1 MNDAVEEGFYLFLF
15 DRCLELGDD
24 TVLIKKSEL
33 RDPDK
38 DLIEV
43 TECAQKLGYIL
54 AASNDSY
61 LLYHIKT
68 YEQFGTTCQ
77 YEGLAIGSSS
87 DFLAYGY
94 PNIEPGD
101 SNNVNDYSYDKL
113 SKYKVIYLS
122 GFTYDDKDKAEKM
135 LLRLSEA
142 GVRIIVNG
150 DGIPDNPQ
158 TKIKEFMG
166 VECQDIYFQNGYPVL
181 YTKEG
186 ELDTSLF
193 DVDKRNWKT
202 VYLNGLDNT
211 MGYLYDTGVK
221 IDFAGNVENDNI
233 VFLGINLTYHYF
245 LTRDESV
252 GKFLGS
258 LMDDALAELP
268 DRALVPLDIAHAED
282 QIIIISPQD
291 QVNTTIAYQDIFDSS
306 EKIHSVHNL
315 LEVNSGETKIT
326 LKYPYFWPGMIVS
339 IFGVIGWILFG
350 VWMRKRQ
357 ILNKS

>member
-1 MNDAVEEGFYLFLF
+1 
-15 DRCLELGDD
+15 
-24 TVLIKKSEL
+24 
-33 RDPDK
+33 
-38 DLIEV
+38 
-43 TECAQKLGYIL
+43 
-54 AASNDSY
+54 
-61 LLYHIKT
+61 
-68 YEQFGTTCQ
+68 
-77 YEGLAIGSSS
+77 
-87 DFLAYGY
+87 
-94 PNIEPGD
+94 
-101 SNNVNDYSYDKL
+101 
-113 SKYKVIYLS
+113 
-122 GFTYDDKDKAEKM
+122 M
-135 LLRLSEA
+135 LLKLSEA

-258 LMDDALAELP
+258 LMDDSLAELP
-268 DRALVPLDIAHAED
+268 DRALVPLDIAQAGD

>member
-1 MNDAVEEGFYLFLF
+1 MFF
-15 DRCLELGDD
+15 
-24 TVLIKKSEL
+24 
-33 RDPDK
+33 
-38 DLIEV
+38 
-43 TECAQKLGYIL
+43 IL
-54 AASNDSY
+54 
-61 LLYHIKT
+61 KT
-68 YEQFGTTCQ
+68 YEKFGTTCQ

-135 LLRLSEA
+135 LLKLSEA

-186 ELDTSLF
+186 EMDTSLF

-258 LMDDALAELP
+258 LMDDSLAELP
-268 DRALVPLDIAHAED
+268 DRALVPLDIAQAGD